1 MTKKMLINTI
11 DEEESRMAI
20 VEQGKLA
27 EFNIQVSVREPTS
40 GNVYKGI
47 VQKVERGLHAAF
59 VDYGGGRNGF
69 LPLSDVGPEYFS
81 RKESGE
87 DQEKSSGKPVLNVGQ
102 ELLVQV
108 VREGK
113 NRKGAMLTTY
123 VSLPGRYL
131 VLMPSKRSS
140 GISRKIE
147 NETDRKRLKEIMGRI
162 VQKEGMGFIVRT
174 AGINR
179 TKQELLRDYQI
190 LLRLWKDIKKKAEKT
205 PAPAMVYQES
215 DFAVRS
221 LRDYYTSDVGEILVD
236 NVDTYKKMR
245 DYFKAVSPRN
255 IKMIKQYRE
264 DTPIFDKYQIEDQLN
279 AIYQE
284 RVGLKSGGSLIIT
297 PTEAMIT
304 IDVNSGRA
312 SNRKDVEQTAF
323 RTNLEAAEEIAKQLR
338 LRDLGGLIVIDF
350 IDMRDPKHNTQVE
363 KVFRNSL
370 SVDRARIQ
378 LSKISRFGILELSR
392 QKKQSTIQ
400 EISYKACPHCKGTG
414 LMPSLEYIALN
425 TYRRIK
431 SEAVKRDYSTINVVL
446 PYEVSDYLLN
456 QKRSEI
462 SKVETLYDISIHVS
476 GNPDMLWGESR
487 FEVIKKEVAAEDSS
501 KEASESIKQPELSD
515 EGETESRITGGARSP
530 SGPGTGPMKASAPA
544 KKEEPQKK
552 KRSYRR
558 RKPKAAVSPDEKE
571 TKAGTD
577 TAADKVEQEKSE
589 AIPPKTDEIKAET
602 RESEEIPEKRKKK
615 TSFFDFFKT

>member
-1 MTKKMLINTI
+1 MIKKMLINTI

-20 VEQGKLA
+20 LEQGKLA
-27 EFNIQVSVREPTS
+27 EFNIQMSVREPTS
-40 GNVYKGI
+40 GNIYKGI
-47 VQKVERGLHAAF
+47 VQKVERGLQAAF

-69 LPLSDVGPEYFS
+69 LPLGDVGPEYFS
-81 RKESGE
+81 QKESGE
-87 DQEKSSGKPVLNVGQ
+87 DPEKLSGKRVLNVGH

-123 VSLPGRYL
+123 ISLPGRYL
-131 VLMPSKRSS
+131 VLMPSKSSS

-147 NETDRKRLKEIMGRI
+147 NEADRKRLKEIMDKI
-162 VQKEGMGFIVRT
+162 VQEEGMGFIVRT

-179 TKQELLRDYQI
+179 TKHELLRDYQI

-205 PAPAMVYQES
+205 SAPAMVYQES

-255 IKMIKQYRE
+255 VKMIKQYRE
-264 DTPIFDKYQIEDQLN
+264 DTPIFDKYHIEDQIN

-284 RVGLKSGGSLIIT
+284 RVDLKAGGYLIIT

-378 LSKISRFGILELSR
+378 LSRISRFGILELSR

-400 EISYKACPHCKGTG
+400 EISYNACPHCKGTG
-414 LMPSLEYIALN
+414 LRPSLEYLALN

-431 SEAVKRDYSTINVVL
+431 SEAVKGDYSAINVIL

-456 QKRSEI
+456 QKRSEMT
-462 SKVETLYDISIHVS
+462 KVETLYNISIHVS
-476 GNPDMLWGESR
+476 GNPGMLWGESR
-487 FEVIKKEVAAEDSS
+487 FEVIKKEVAVEDLS
-501 KEASESIKQPELSD
+501 KEASESIKQPEVSD
-515 EGETESRITGGARSP
+515 KGEVESRITGGALSP
-530 SGPGTGPMKASAPA
+530 GGPDTGPMKASAPA
-544 KKEEPQKK
+544 RKEEPQKK

-558 RKPKAAVSPDEKE
+558 RKPRAAVSPAEKE
-571 TKAGTD
+571 TETGTD
-577 TAADKVEQEKSE
+577 TSADKVEQEKLE
-589 AIPPKTDEIKAET
+589 AIPPKTDEIKSET

-615 TSFFDFFKT
+615 ISFFDFFKI

>member
-27 EFNIQVSVREPTS
+27 EFNIQVAVREPTS
-40 GNVYKGI
+40 GNIYKGI
-47 VQKVERGLHAAF
+47 AQKVERGLHAVF

-69 LPLSDVGPEYFS
+69 LPLGDVGPEYFS
-81 RKESGE
+81 QKESGE
-87 DQEKSSGKPVLNVGQ
+87 GPEKSSGKPVLNVGQ

-123 VSLPGRYL
+123 ISLPGRYL

-147 NETDRKRLKEIMGRI
+147 NEADRKRLKEIMDGI

-179 TKQELLRDYQI
+179 TKQELLRDYQM

-284 RVGLKSGGSLIIT
+284 RVGLKSGGYLIIT

-350 IDMRDPKHNTQVE
+350 IDMRDSKHNTQVE

-370 SVDRARIQ
+370 SVDRSRIQ

-431 SEAVKRDYSTINVVL
+431 SEAVKRDYSAINVTL

-487 FEVIKKEVAAEDSS
+487 FEVIKKEVATEDLS
-501 KEASESIKQPELSD
+501 KEASESVKQPEVSD
-515 EGETESRITGGARSP
+515 EAETGSQ
-530 SGPGTGPMKASAPA
+530 
-544 KKEEPQKK
+544 KKEPQKK
-552 KRSYRR
+552 KRSYRK

-571 TKAGTD
+571 TKTSTD
-577 TAADKVEQEKSE
+577 TPENKVEQEKIE
-589 AIPPKTDEIKAET
+589 AIPPKTDEIKTET
-602 RESEEIPEKRKKK
+602 SKPEEIPEKRKK
-615 TSFFDFFKT
+615 SFFDFFKI

>member
-1 MTKKMLINTI
+1 MIKKMLINTI

-20 VEQGKLA
+20 LEQGKLA
-27 EFNIQVSVREPTS
+27 EFNIQMSVREPTS
-40 GNVYKGI
+40 GNIYKGI
-47 VQKVERGLHAAF
+47 VQKVERGLQAAF

-81 RKESGE
+81 QKESGE
-87 DQEKSSGKPVLNVGQ
+87 DPEKSSGKPVLNVGQ

-123 VSLPGRYL
+123 ISLPGRYL
-131 VLMPSKRSS
+131 VLMPSKHSS

-147 NETDRKRLKEIMGRI
+147 NEADRKRLKEIMGKI

-179 TKQELLRDYQI
+179 TKHELLRDYQI
-190 LLRLWKDIKKKAEKT
+190 LLRLWKDIKRKAEKT
-205 PAPAMVYQES
+205 SAPAMIYQES

-236 NVDTYKKMR
+236 DVDTYKKMR

-255 IKMIKQYRE
+255 VKMIKQYRE
-264 DTPIFDKYQIEDQLN
+264 DTPIFDKYQIEEQIN
-279 AIYQE
+279 AIYRE
-284 RVGLKSGGSLIIT
+284 RVNLKSGGSLIIT

-378 LSKISRFGILELSR
+378 LSKISKFGILELSR

-400 EISYKACPHCKGTG
+400 EISYNACPHCKGTG
-414 LMPSLEYIALN
+414 LRPSLEYLALN

-431 SEAVKRDYSTINVVL
+431 SEAVKGDYSAINVIL

-456 QKRSEI
+456 QKRSEM
-462 SKVETLYDISIHVS
+462 SKVETLYNISIHVS
-476 GNPDMLWGESR
+476 GSPGMLWGESR
-487 FEVIKKEVAAEDSS
+487 FEVTKKEVVAEDLS
-501 KEASESIKQPELSD
+501 KEASESIKQPEVSD
-515 EGETESRITGGARSP
+515 EGETKAQKTGRGSSP
-530 SGPGTGPMKASAPA
+530 NGSDTGLMKA
-544 KKEEPQKK
+544 KGEPQKK

-558 RKPKAAVSPDEKE
+558 RKPKAAVSPDVKE
-571 TKAGTD
+571 TKTGTD
-577 TAADKVEQEKSE
+577 TPANEVDQEKVET
-589 AIPPKTDEIKAET
+589 IPPKTDEIGAKT

-615 TSFFDFFKT
+615 ISFFDFFKI